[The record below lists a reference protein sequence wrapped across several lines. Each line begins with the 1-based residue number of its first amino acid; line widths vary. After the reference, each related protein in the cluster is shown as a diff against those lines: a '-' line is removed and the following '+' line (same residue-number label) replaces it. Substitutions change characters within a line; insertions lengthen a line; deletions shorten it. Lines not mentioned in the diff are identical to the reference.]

1 VSGARVPVGLF
12 GELLDLVESVAGLHR
27 DGRRPSL
34 VPVSRLVQDIVEAMA
49 DHRPVLELLS
59 VIRNPVEPMSPDRKW
74 SAVAVHGLGL
84 AIAAGLCRRD
94 LLAVGVASIL
104 ARVTEGLPPE
114 RAASALVHLDTLGD
128 LAPQVL
134 QSVHLL
140 AGEGEPGDHDRV
152 SRVLLVALA
161 YVELTE
167 GLGGRPCLAPA
178 HALATLCSGRLA
190 RVDVRLA
197 RRMALA
203 RGGWPVGSLLRLANE
218 RLCVVV
224 GWSEGEAHGRPV
236 VVPLEPGGS
245 LGRPIDLSEVHGL
258 TILETVTAR
267 AACVD
272 LSTMR
277 PGEERPELPFSLG
290 ALRGPSVSL
299 SYEIGDGEGEAGP
312 FDDSLEF
319 ELSIDEESIE
329 LSMEAE
335 TLSKMLAPTIEF

>member
-1 VSGARVPVGLF
+1 MTGARVPIGLF
-12 GELLDLVESVAGLHR
+12 GELLDLVESVAALHR
-27 DGRRPSL
+27 EGRTPSL
-34 VPVSRLVQDIVEAMA
+34 VPVSRLVQDLVEAMA
-49 DHRPVLELLS
+49 DHRPVLELLTVVRDPS
-59 VIRNPVEPMSPDRKW
+59 EPLRPEQKWAAVVI
-74 SAVAVHGLGL
+74 HGLGL
-84 AIAAGLCRRD
+84 GIAAGLQRRD
-94 LLAVGVASIL
+94 LLAVGLSAVL

-114 RAASALVHLDTLGD
+114 RAVGALVHLETLGD
-128 LAPQVL
+128 LAPQIL

-140 AGEGEPGDHDRV
+140 AGEGEPGVGDRT

-197 RRMALA
+197 RRLALA
-203 RGGWPVGSLLRLANE
+203 RGGWPTGSLLRLANE
-218 RLCVVV
+218 RLCLVV

-236 VVPLEPGGS
+236 VVPIEPGGS
-245 LGRPIDLSEVHGL
+245 FGNPIDLAEVHGL

-272 LSTMR
+272 LSALR
-277 PGEERPELPFSLG
+277 AGQERPELPFSLG

-299 SYEIGDGEGEAGP
+299 SYEVGDKEGEGEAV
-312 FDDSLEF
+312 DDSLEF
-319 ELSIDEESIE
+319 DLSIDDGSIE
-329 LSMEAE
+329 LSMEAD
-335 TLSKMLAPTIEF
+335 TLARMLAPTIEF